1 MISAANGFCGG
12 VGAGSRAGVLSF
24 WGHDMTQEVIQRAFA
39 AWERFSQCGATEP
52 TAHTPPDPRLRRM
65 LKLEQVLQIVPV
77 SETTLWRME
86 KEGRFPKGD
95 FISYNT
101 KVWYEDEVIAWQNST
116 SGRSRGRRPRKA
128 QG

>member
-1 MISAANGFCGG
+1 MQEE
-12 VGAGSRAGVLSF
+12 
-24 WGHDMTQEVIQRAFA
+24 HHTQR
-39 AWERFSQCGATEP
+39 EP
-52 TAHTPPDPRLRRM
+52 RPRRM

-77 SETTLWRME
+77 SDVTLWRME
-86 KEGRFPKGD
+86 KAGLFPKGD

-128 QG
+128 RG